1 MFIICSDSVRIR
13 KTNTLLIDHCSVA
26 QSLFSKWPALFRI
39 VPSRS
44 CRETGMTCIYMCAC
58 ICTMDICC
66 NHIID
71 DPYPAKIQSSERKP
85 KTKYKKLRI
94 MLQYY
99 IYKHILHI
107 SMHLFSPLRFWLL
120 WCSIFSSRAL
130 FLRHLIAGKGL
141 RLEVSTSLSRCPQHA
156 FIKCMCP
163 LKSFW
168 HQSSGTKKNQKWSWN
183 GALVSESRYID

>member
-1 MFIICSDSVRIR
+1 LIGMFIICSDSVRIR
-13 KTNTLLIDHCSVA
+13 KTNTLLIGHCSVA

-71 DPYPAKIQSSERKP
+71 DAYPAKIQSSERKP

-94 MLQYY
+94 MLQ
-99 IYKHILHI
+99 ILHI
-107 SMHLFSPLRFWLL
+107 QTYTAY
-120 WCSIFSSRAL
+120 IY
-130 FLRHLIAGKGL
+130 
-141 RLEVSTSLSRCPQHA
+141 A
-156 FIKCMCP
+156 FIFTIAFLAFMMFH
-163 LKSFW
+163 LSLE
-168 HQSSGTKKNQKWSWN
+168 GTLFASPHRRERTS
-183 GALVSESRYID
+183 A